1 MQKSEPSAAISATQK
16 GLPFKG
22 RPFCVVGRVGKIENL
37 IGALLGDISCAPA
50 TVWRRVNSGR
60 TGITSCRRGAGTR
73 KKSSSPSPLA
83 QSDGNFPGWRSCPHT
98 PRSGKKRS
106 RGGHIHPPFGR
117 TDRDARPRFGLSFR
131 PAHPRLGRAELRGS
145 VVLRFVPSGEIV
157 VSDYSKSSRTTTG
170 TFRTGHIT
178 FLCLFLAISA

>member
-1 MQKSEPSAAISATQK
+1 MQKSEPSAAISTTQK

-98 PRSGKKRS
+98 PRSGTN
-106 RGGHIHPPFGR
+106 GHAAIIPTPHLVVRIGTHVLDLVSVFAPPTRVWDGR
-117 TDRDARPRFGLSFR
+117 N
-131 PAHPRLGRAELRGS
+131 
-145 VVLRFVPSGEIV
+145 
-157 VSDYSKSSRTTTG
+157 
-170 TFRTGHIT
+170 
-178 FLCLFLAISA
+178 